1 MTNQSEGS
9 TGQRGLGSA
18 GGFLAVPST
27 KAAATNPPTGGLL
40 VDQALVDSTDPLT
53 GDPRVMQYLGDSYE
67 VMARFHALLSDQ
79 GVLRGLI
86 GPREA
91 GRLWERH
98 LLNSASVAAFLPSQG
113 RLIDVGSG
121 AGLPGVVLAA
131 MLPGVEVTLLEPME
145 RRVDWL
151 EEVAGRLGLANVVV
165 LRGRAEEIH
174 GKIEAEVVTARA
186 VAPLDRL
193 VRWTMP
199 LLVRGGVLVALK
211 GRQAS
216 SEVAAA
222 RNVLKKFGAGP
233 PEVLEAGTIDG
244 VESTTVVRI
253 TRENVRNPKASKG
266 PTKKPAG
273 RG

>member
-1 MTNQSEGS
+1 MT
-9 TGQRGLGSA
+9 
-18 GGFLAVPST
+18 VPST
-27 KAAATNPPTGGLL
+27 KLASVNPSLDRSP
-40 VDQALVDSTDPLT
+40 VNQAVVDSADPLT
-53 GDPRVMQYLGDSYE
+53 GDARVMQYLGDSYE
-67 VMARFHALLSDQ
+67 AMARFHALLCDQ

-98 LLNSASVAAFLPSQG
+98 ILNSASVAALLPSRG

-121 AGLPGVVLAA
+121 AGLPGIVLAA

-145 RRVDWL
+145 RRVHWL
-151 EEVAGRLGLANVVV
+151 QEVAERLGLANVVV
-165 LRGRAEEIH
+165 VRGRAEEVH

-199 LLVRGGVLVALK
+199 LLVRGGVLIALK

-216 SEVAAA
+216 GEVADA
-222 RNVLKKFGAGP
+222 RSGLKKFGAGP
-233 PEVLEAGTIDG
+233 PEVFEAGTIDG

-253 TRENVRNPKASKG
+253 TRENVLGTKAPRGSAKR
-266 PTKKPAG
+266 PRG